1 MEIREIRDCEIAA
14 ARDLLDAAGWA
25 DRVANVEEFREL
37 ISRSSRSIV
46 AVEDGEVIG
55 FLRALTDE
63 MTNGY
68 ISMVVVA
75 EKHRRR
81 GVGRALVHTVMG
93 SNRNMTWVLRAGRDG
108 VAGFYEKIGFV
119 RSQVVMER
127 ARSNGNSNA

>member
-81 GVGRALVHTVMG
+81 GVGRTLVHTVMG

-119 RSQVVMER
+119 RSQVAMER
-127 ARSNGNSNA
+127 ARSNGNPNA